1 MSWALLTIL
10 AVFIF
15 AVTTIID
22 KFLLTK
28 WIKNPIIPPLFFGL
42 VGLLTSFIIY
52 LFYGFSFLAWQ
63 NVILALLA
71 GFIYMAGEFL
81 YYKAAKLEEISR
93 IMPLVFISPLF
104 ILILAAVFLG
114 EIFTPMKYLGMF
126 LLVAGA
132 IFISSK
138 NFTKINFNKAFW
150 FAVLSALM
158 FAILAILTKYLLDFA
173 DFWTIFSYIRLGVF
187 LASVPVFYFYLKDFP
202 SLIKESGLKSIG
214 FMIFN
219 AVLLLAGIL
228 LLTIATADG
237 PITLV
242 GALTSF
248 QPFFTFI
255 LATSFTIF
263 FPSILKEEISKSL
276 VFQKIFAIIL
286 IFIGA
291 ILII

>member
-1 MSWALLTIL
+1 MSWVLLTIL

-15 AVTTIID
+15 AITTIID

-28 WIKNPIIPPLFFGL
+28 WVKNPIIPPLFFGPL
-42 VGLLTSFIIY
+42 GLLTSFIIY
-52 LFYGFSFLAWQ
+52 LFYGFSSLAWQ
-63 NVILALLA
+63 NIILALLA

-81 YYKAAKLEEISR
+81 YYKAAKLEEISKV
-93 IMPLVFISPLF
+93 IPLIYLSPLF
-104 ILILAAVFLG
+104 ILILAAVFLN
-114 EIFTPMKYLGMF
+114 ETFSPIKYLGIF
-126 LLVAGA
+126 LLVIGA
-132 IFISSK
+132 VSISSK
-138 NFTKINFNKAFW
+138 NFTRINLNRAFW
-150 FAVLSALM
+150 FAVFSSVM
-158 FAILAILTKYLLDFA
+158 FAMIAIITKYLLNFA
-173 DFWTIFSYIRLGVF
+173 DFWTIFSYIRLGAF
-187 LASVPVFYFYLKDFP
+187 LASIPLFYFYFKDFTP
-202 SLIKESGLKSIG
+202 LIKESGLKSVG

-219 AVLLLAGIL
+219 TVLLLAGIL

-263 FPSILKEEISKSL
+263 FPSILKEEINKSL
-276 VFQKIFAIIL
+276 VFQKIVAIIL
-286 IFIGA
+286 IFIGT